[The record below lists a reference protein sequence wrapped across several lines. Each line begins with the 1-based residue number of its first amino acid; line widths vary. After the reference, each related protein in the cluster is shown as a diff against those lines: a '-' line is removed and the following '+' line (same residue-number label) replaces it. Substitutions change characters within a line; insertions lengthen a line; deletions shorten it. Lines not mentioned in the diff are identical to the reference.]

1 MNGNTFDA
9 KTKTYGHA
17 SKVWR
22 SVRHVYPAGGIVE
35 NVSDWVTA
43 GKIPAG
49 TPIKYYVDA
58 NDKKAIVAYTD
69 TAITG
74 AETFSSLGINAY
86 LQEDIVITDANT
98 VASGTAVYAGEL
110 YEHMYTAT
118 VLAKLKTLTTV
129 PQIVWVI

>member
-35 NVSDWVTA
+35 NVSDWVAA

-58 NDKKAIVAYTD
+58 NGKKAIVAYTD

-110 YEHMYTAT
+110 YEHMYTAA
-118 VLAKLKTLTTV
+118 VLTKLKTLTTV

>member
-1 MNGNTFDA
+1 MNGNTFDV

-74 AETFSSLGINAY
+74 ADTFSSLGINAY

-110 YEHMYTAT
+110 YEHMYTAA
-118 VLAKLKTLTTV
+118 VLTKLKTLTTV

>member
-74 AETFSSLGINAY
+74 ADTFSSLGINAY

-110 YEHMYTAT
+110 YEHMYTAA
-118 VLAKLKTLTTV
+118 VLTKLKTLTTV

>member
-74 AETFSSLGINAY
+74 AGTFSSLGINAY

-110 YEHMYTAT
+110 YEHMYTAA
-118 VLAKLKTLTTV
+118 VLTKLKTLTTV

>member
-110 YEHMYTAT
+110 YEHMYTAA
-118 VLAKLKTLTTV
+118 VLTKLKTLTTV

>member
-35 NVSDWVTA
+35 NVSDWVSA

-49 TPIKYYVDA
+49 TPIKYYVGA
-58 NDKKAIVAYTD
+58 HDKKTIVAYTD

-74 AETFSSLGINAY
+74 AETLSSLGINAY
-86 LQEDIVITDANT
+86 LQEDIVITDTNT

-110 YEHMYTAT
+110 YEHMYTAA
-118 VLAKLKTLTTV
+118 VLTKLKTLTTV